1 MMVFCS
7 LDYLMIIQKE
17 NKNRQ
22 SNNRERVCSP
32 VFANYLMI
40 KRCSAAQQAA
50 ERKLNPVE
58 AGQFPCVSFAKIFC
72 DLSRNKKARSR
83 KHRERRTL
91 GAKVATFCPCTILRR
106 ESATARA
113 LGKLLLPFH
122 LVAGIAP
129 GGRKLFKSISIFYLS
144 IYLSILNYEIR

>member
-58 AGQFPCVSFAKIFC
+58 AG
-72 DLSRNKKARSR
+72 
-83 KHRERRTL
+83 
-91 GAKVATFCPCTILRR
+91 

-113 LGKLLLPFH
+113 LGKLFLPFH